1 MLVFDQ
7 LRRNDVQ
14 LQVITCFVL
23 GGMFI
28 LLTGLWWVQ
37 VFSFQRY
44 SENQKAQAFRT
55 VRIPAIRGKIL
66 DRNGVALA
74 ENEPSYNV
82 NIYIDELRDLF
93 RDEYKRSRPKG
104 KMTSAQKRA
113 LESDCHYR
121 GVSNVVQKIGEI

>member
-1 MLVFDQ
+1 MLIFDQ
-7 LRRNDVQ
+7 LKKNDPH
-14 LQVITCFVL
+14 LRVITWGVL
-23 GGMFI
+23 IGMGI
-28 LLTGLWWVQ
+28 LFTGLWFVQ
-37 VFSFQRY
+37 VLSHRHY
-44 SENQKAQAFRT
+44 AENQKAQAFRT

-93 RDEYKRSRPKG
+93 REEFKRSRPKG
-104 KMTSAQKRA
+104 KLTRAQKLA

-121 GVSNVVQKIGEI
+121 AVSNVVQ